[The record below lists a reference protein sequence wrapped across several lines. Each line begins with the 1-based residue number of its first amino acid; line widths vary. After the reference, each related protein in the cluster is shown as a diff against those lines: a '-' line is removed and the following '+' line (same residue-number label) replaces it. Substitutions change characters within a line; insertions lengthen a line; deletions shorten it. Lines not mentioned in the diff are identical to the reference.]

1 MTETT
6 KYNRTA
12 VFVAACIGICFFGVS
27 MITLGAVLPELC
39 EALSLSEA
47 DATGLTTLLPA
58 GLLAGSLLFGP
69 IVDRFGHKPVLVT
82 CCLLVDAAL
91 LAVALGRDAAM
102 LRWAIFAI
110 GLGGGALNGETNAM
124 VTEIYEG
131 ARRASRLSLL
141 GVFYGI
147 GALAIPLL
155 LAWLSRSYDYNT
167 VLTGISAVLALGIVF
182 CAVTRFP
189 GAKQPQGFPLREA
202 GKIITHPIM
211 LVVALLLFFQSGVEG
226 ITNNWSLMYLDSLG
240 IGITDGRLALTAML
254 AGLTAARLVQSFLFS
269 RVDARA
275 ARLTAA
281 DGLRLRR
288 PGRGHRCLGRRDF
301 DGRNR
306 RRTGIHLPGDVR
318 RPGRTLPGP
327 VRNGIQRG
335 PDSGPLRTDGPELH
349 RRRRGRQAGHRL
361 LPAPGHLGRRR
372 DAGALCRRPHP
383 QPPKNGAPSLT
394 IHYKPIL

>member
-110 GLGGGALNGETNAM
+110 GLGGGALNGETNAL

-131 ARRASRLSLL
+131 ARRAARLSLL

-155 LAWLSRSYDYNT
+155 LAWLSRSYNYNT

-269 RVDARA
+269 RVEPMRVLLVSLL
-275 ARLTAA
+275 LTACGFA
-281 DGLRLRR
+281 GLTMATGVWAAVISMAVIGAGLASTF
-288 PGRGHRCLGRRDF
+288 PVMFGVLGERF
-301 DGRNR
+301 PA
-306 RRTGIHLPGDVR
+306 L
-318 RPGRTLPGP
+318 
-327 VRNGIQRG
+327 
-335 PDSGPLRTDGPELH
+335 SGTAFSVALTV
-349 RRRRGRQAGHRL
+349 
-361 LPAPGHLGRRR
+361 
-372 DAGALCRRPHP
+372 ALCGQTALNYTVGAVADKQGIGCFPPLAIVAVGAMLVLFAAVRILSRRKTAP
-383 QPPKNGAPSLT
+383 QA
-394 IHYKPIL
+394 

>member
-110 GLGGGALNGETNAM
+110 GLGGGALNGETNAL

-147 GALAIPLL
+147 GALAITLL

-240 IGITDGRLALTAML
+240 IGINDGRLALTAML
-254 AGLTAARLVQSFLFS
+254 AGLTTARLVQSFLFS
-269 RVDARA
+269 RVEPMRVLLASLV
-275 ARLTAA
+275 LTACGFA
-281 DGLRLRR
+281 GLAMATGVWAAVISMAVIGAGLASTF
-288 PGRGHRCLGRRDF
+288 PVMFGVLGERF
-301 DGRNR
+301 PA
-306 RRTGIHLPGDVR
+306 L
-318 RPGRTLPGP
+318 
-327 VRNGIQRG
+327 
-335 PDSGPLRTDGPELH
+335 SGTAFSVALTV
-349 RRRRGRQAGHRL
+349 
-361 LPAPGHLGRRR
+361 
-372 DAGALCRRPHP
+372 ALCGQTALNYTVGAVADKQGIGCFPPLAIVAVGAMLVLFAAVRILSRRKTAP
-383 QPPKNGAPSLT
+383 QA
-394 IHYKPIL
+394 

>member
-58 GLLAGSLLFGP
+58 GLLGGSLLFGP

-110 GLGGGALNGETNAM
+110 GLGGGALNGETNAL

-269 RVDARA
+269 RVEPMRVLLASLV
-275 ARLTAA
+275 LTACGFA
-281 DGLRLRR
+281 GLAMATGVWAAVISMAVIGAGLASTF
-288 PGRGHRCLGRRDF
+288 PVMFGVLGERF
-301 DGRNR
+301 PA
-306 RRTGIHLPGDVR
+306 L
-318 RPGRTLPGP
+318 
-327 VRNGIQRG
+327 
-335 PDSGPLRTDGPELH
+335 SGTAFSVALTV
-349 RRRRGRQAGHRL
+349 
-361 LPAPGHLGRRR
+361 
-372 DAGALCRRPHP
+372 ALCGQTALNYTVGAVADKQGIGCFPPLAIVAVGAMLVLFAAVRILSRRKTAP
-383 QPPKNGAPSLT
+383 QA
-394 IHYKPIL
+394 

>member
-110 GLGGGALNGETNAM
+110 GLGGGALNGETNAL

-269 RVDARA
+269 RVEPMRVLLASLV
-275 ARLTAA
+275 LTACGFAGLAMATGVWAAVISMAVIGAGLASTFPVMFGVLGERFPALSGTAFSVALTVALCGQTALNYTVGAVA
-281 DGLRLRR
+281 DKQGIGCFPPLAIVAVGAMLVLFAAVRILRR
-288 PGRGHRCLGRRDF
+288 RKTAP
-301 DGRNR
+301 
-306 RRTGIHLPGDVR
+306 
-318 RPGRTLPGP
+318 
-327 VRNGIQRG
+327 
-335 PDSGPLRTDGPELH
+335 
-349 RRRRGRQAGHRL
+349 QA
-361 LPAPGHLGRRR
+361 
-372 DAGALCRRPHP
+372 
-383 QPPKNGAPSLT
+383 
-394 IHYKPIL
+394 

>member
-110 GLGGGALNGETNAM
+110 GLGGGALNGETNAL

-131 ARRASRLSLL
+131 GRRASRLSLL

-269 RVDARA
+269 RVEPMRVLLASLV
-275 ARLTAA
+275 LTACGFAGLAMATGVWAAVISMAVIGAGLASTFPVMFGVLGERFPALSGTAFSVALTVALCGQTALNYTVGAVA
-281 DGLRLRR
+281 DKQGIGCFPPLAIVAVGAMLVLFAAVRILRR
-288 PGRGHRCLGRRDF
+288 RKTAP
-301 DGRNR
+301 
-306 RRTGIHLPGDVR
+306 
-318 RPGRTLPGP
+318 
-327 VRNGIQRG
+327 
-335 PDSGPLRTDGPELH
+335 
-349 RRRRGRQAGHRL
+349 QA
-361 LPAPGHLGRRR
+361 
-372 DAGALCRRPHP
+372 
-383 QPPKNGAPSLT
+383 
-394 IHYKPIL
+394 

>member
-110 GLGGGALNGETNAM
+110 GLGGGALNGETNAL

-269 RVDARA
+269 RVEPMRVLLASLV
-275 ARLTAA
+275 LTACGFA
-281 DGLRLRR
+281 GLAMATGVWAAVISMAVIGAGLASTF
-288 PGRGHRCLGRRDF
+288 PVMFGVLGERF
-301 DGRNR
+301 PA
-306 RRTGIHLPGDVR
+306 L
-318 RPGRTLPGP
+318 
-327 VRNGIQRG
+327 
-335 PDSGPLRTDGPELH
+335 SGTAFSVALTV
-349 RRRRGRQAGHRL
+349 
-361 LPAPGHLGRRR
+361 
-372 DAGALCRRPHP
+372 ALCGQTALNYTVGAVADKQGIGCFPPLAIVAVGAMLVLFAAVRILSRRKTAP
-383 QPPKNGAPSLT
+383 QA
-394 IHYKPIL
+394 

>member
-110 GLGGGALNGETNAM
+110 GLGGGALNGETNAL

-269 RVDARA
+269 RVEPMRVLLASLL
-275 ARLTAA
+275 LTACGFA
-281 DGLRLRR
+281 GLALATGVWAAVISMAVIGAGLASTF
-288 PGRGHRCLGRRDF
+288 PVMFGVLGERF
-301 DGRNR
+301 PA
-306 RRTGIHLPGDVR
+306 L
-318 RPGRTLPGP
+318 
-327 VRNGIQRG
+327 
-335 PDSGPLRTDGPELH
+335 SGTAFSVALTV
-349 RRRRGRQAGHRL
+349 
-361 LPAPGHLGRRR
+361 
-372 DAGALCRRPHP
+372 ALCGQTALNYTVGAVADKQGIGCFPPLAIVAVGAMLVLFAAVRILTRRKTATP
-383 QPPKNGAPSLT
+383 A
-394 IHYKPIL
+394 

>member
-110 GLGGGALNGETNAM
+110 GLGGGALNGETNAL

-269 RVDARA
+269 RVEPMRVLLASLV
-275 ARLTAA
+275 LTACGFA
-281 DGLRLRR
+281 GLAVATGVWGAVISMAVIGAGLASTF
-288 PGRGHRCLGRRDF
+288 PVMFGVLGERF
-301 DGRNR
+301 PA
-306 RRTGIHLPGDVR
+306 L
-318 RPGRTLPGP
+318 
-327 VRNGIQRG
+327 
-335 PDSGPLRTDGPELH
+335 SGTAFSVALTV
-349 RRRRGRQAGHRL
+349 
-361 LPAPGHLGRRR
+361 
-372 DAGALCRRPHP
+372 ALCGQTALNYTVGAVADKQGIGCFPPLAIVAVGAMLVLFAAVRILSRRKTAP
-383 QPPKNGAPSLT
+383 QA
-394 IHYKPIL
+394 

>member
-110 GLGGGALNGETNAM
+110 GLGGGALNGETNAL

-269 RVDARA
+269 RVEPMRVLLVSLL
-275 ARLTAA
+275 LTACGFA
-281 DGLRLRR
+281 GLAMATGVWGAVISMAVIGAGLASTF
-288 PGRGHRCLGRRDF
+288 PVMFGVLGERF
-301 DGRNR
+301 PA
-306 RRTGIHLPGDVR
+306 L
-318 RPGRTLPGP
+318 
-327 VRNGIQRG
+327 
-335 PDSGPLRTDGPELH
+335 SGTAFSVALTV
-349 RRRRGRQAGHRL
+349 
-361 LPAPGHLGRRR
+361 
-372 DAGALCRRPHP
+372 ALCGQTALNYTVGAVADKQGIGCFPPLAIVAVGAMLVLFAAVRILSRRKTAP
-383 QPPKNGAPSLT
+383 QA
-394 IHYKPIL
+394 

>member
-110 GLGGGALNGETNAM
+110 GLGGGALNGETNAL

-131 ARRASRLSLL
+131 ARRAARLSLL

-269 RVDARA
+269 RVEPMRVLLVSLL
-275 ARLTAA
+275 LTACGFA
-281 DGLRLRR
+281 GLTMATGVWAAVISMAVIGAGLASTF
-288 PGRGHRCLGRRDF
+288 PVMFGVLGERF
-301 DGRNR
+301 PA
-306 RRTGIHLPGDVR
+306 L
-318 RPGRTLPGP
+318 
-327 VRNGIQRG
+327 
-335 PDSGPLRTDGPELH
+335 SGTAFSVALTV
-349 RRRRGRQAGHRL
+349 
-361 LPAPGHLGRRR
+361 
-372 DAGALCRRPHP
+372 ALCGQTALNYTVGAVADKQGIGCFPPLAIVAVGAMLVLFAAVRILSRRKTAP
-383 QPPKNGAPSLT
+383 QA
-394 IHYKPIL
+394 

>member
-269 RVDARA
+269 RVEPMRVLLASLL
-275 ARLTAA
+275 LTACGFA
-281 DGLRLRR
+281 GLALATGVWAAVISMAVIGAGLASTF
-288 PGRGHRCLGRRDF
+288 PVMFGVLGERF
-301 DGRNR
+301 PA
-306 RRTGIHLPGDVR
+306 L
-318 RPGRTLPGP
+318 
-327 VRNGIQRG
+327 
-335 PDSGPLRTDGPELH
+335 SGTAFSVALTV
-349 RRRRGRQAGHRL
+349 
-361 LPAPGHLGRRR
+361 
-372 DAGALCRRPHP
+372 ALCGQTALNYTVGAVADKQGIGCFPPLAIVAVGAMLVLFAAVRILTRRKTATP
-383 QPPKNGAPSLT
+383 A
-394 IHYKPIL
+394 

>member
-110 GLGGGALNGETNAM
+110 GLGGGALNGETNAL

-269 RVDARA
+269 RVEPMRVLLASLL
-275 ARLTAA
+275 LTACGFA
-281 DGLRLRR
+281 GLAMATGVWAAVISMAVIGAGLASTF
-288 PGRGHRCLGRRDF
+288 PVMFGVLGERF
-301 DGRNR
+301 PA
-306 RRTGIHLPGDVR
+306 L
-318 RPGRTLPGP
+318 
-327 VRNGIQRG
+327 
-335 PDSGPLRTDGPELH
+335 SGTAFSVALTV
-349 RRRRGRQAGHRL
+349 
-361 LPAPGHLGRRR
+361 
-372 DAGALCRRPHP
+372 ALCGQTALNYTVGAVADKQGIGCFPPLAIVAVGAMLVLFAAVRILSRRKTAP
-383 QPPKNGAPSLT
+383 QA
-394 IHYKPIL
+394 

>member
-82 CCLLVDAAL
+82 CCLLVDAAM

-110 GLGGGALNGETNAM
+110 GLGGGALNGETNAL

-155 LAWLSRSYDYNT
+155 LAWLSRSYNYNT

-269 RVDARA
+269 RVEPMRVLLASLL
-275 ARLTAA
+275 LTACGFA
-281 DGLRLRR
+281 GLAVATGVWAAVISMAVIGAGLASTF
-288 PGRGHRCLGRRDF
+288 PVMFGVLGERF
-301 DGRNR
+301 PA
-306 RRTGIHLPGDVR
+306 L
-318 RPGRTLPGP
+318 
-327 VRNGIQRG
+327 
-335 PDSGPLRTDGPELH
+335 SGTAFSVALTV
-349 RRRRGRQAGHRL
+349 
-361 LPAPGHLGRRR
+361 
-372 DAGALCRRPHP
+372 ALCGQTALNYTVGAVADKQGIGCFPPLAIVAVGAMLVLFAAVRILSRRKTAP
-383 QPPKNGAPSLT
+383 QA
-394 IHYKPIL
+394 

>member
-12 VFVAACIGICFFGVS
+12 VFVSACIGICFFGVS

-110 GLGGGALNGETNAM
+110 GLGGGALNGETNAL

-269 RVDARA
+269 RVEPMRVLLVSLL
-275 ARLTAA
+275 LTACGFA
-281 DGLRLRR
+281 GLAMATGVWSAVISMAVIGAGLASTF
-288 PGRGHRCLGRRDF
+288 PVMFGVLGERF
-301 DGRNR
+301 PA
-306 RRTGIHLPGDVR
+306 L
-318 RPGRTLPGP
+318 
-327 VRNGIQRG
+327 
-335 PDSGPLRTDGPELH
+335 SGTAFSVALTV
-349 RRRRGRQAGHRL
+349 
-361 LPAPGHLGRRR
+361 
-372 DAGALCRRPHP
+372 ALCGQTALNYTVGAVADKQGIGCFPPLAIVAVGAMLVLFAAVRILSRRKTAP
-383 QPPKNGAPSLT
+383 QA
-394 IHYKPIL
+394 

>member
-269 RVDARA
+269 RVEPMRVLLASLL
-275 ARLTAA
+275 LTACGFA
-281 DGLRLRR
+281 GLAVATGVWAAVISMAVIGAGLASTF
-288 PGRGHRCLGRRDF
+288 PVMFGVLGERF
-301 DGRNR
+301 PA
-306 RRTGIHLPGDVR
+306 L
-318 RPGRTLPGP
+318 
-327 VRNGIQRG
+327 
-335 PDSGPLRTDGPELH
+335 SGTAFSVALTV
-349 RRRRGRQAGHRL
+349 
-361 LPAPGHLGRRR
+361 
-372 DAGALCRRPHP
+372 ALCGQTALNYTVGAVADKQGIGCFPPLAIVAVGAMLVLFAAVRILTRRKTATP
-383 QPPKNGAPSLT
+383 A
-394 IHYKPIL
+394 

>member
-12 VFVAACIGICFFGVS
+12 VFVAACVGICFFGVS

-110 GLGGGALNGETNAM
+110 GLGGGALNGETNAL

-167 VLTGISAVLALGIVF
+167 VLTGISVVLALGIVF

-269 RVDARA
+269 RVEPMRVLLASLV
-275 ARLTAA
+275 LTACGFA
-281 DGLRLRR
+281 GLAMATGVWGAVISMAVIGAGLASTF
-288 PGRGHRCLGRRDF
+288 PVMFGVLGERF
-301 DGRNR
+301 PA
-306 RRTGIHLPGDVR
+306 L
-318 RPGRTLPGP
+318 
-327 VRNGIQRG
+327 
-335 PDSGPLRTDGPELH
+335 SGTAFSVALTV
-349 RRRRGRQAGHRL
+349 
-361 LPAPGHLGRRR
+361 
-372 DAGALCRRPHP
+372 ALCGQTALNYTVGAVADKQGIGCFPPLAIVAVGAMLVLFAAVRILTRRKTATP
-383 QPPKNGAPSLT
+383 A
-394 IHYKPIL
+394 

>member
-110 GLGGGALNGETNAM
+110 GLGGGALNGETNAL

-269 RVDARA
+269 RVEPMRVLLVSLL
-275 ARLTAA
+275 LTACGFA
-281 DGLRLRR
+281 GLAMATGVWAAVISMAVIGAGLASTF
-288 PGRGHRCLGRRDF
+288 PVMFGVLGERF
-301 DGRNR
+301 PA
-306 RRTGIHLPGDVR
+306 L
-318 RPGRTLPGP
+318 
-327 VRNGIQRG
+327 
-335 PDSGPLRTDGPELH
+335 SGPAFSVALTV
-349 RRRRGRQAGHRL
+349 
-361 LPAPGHLGRRR
+361 
-372 DAGALCRRPHP
+372 ALCGQTAMNYTVGAVADKQGIGCFPPLAIVAVGAMLVLFAAVRILSRRKTAP
-383 QPPKNGAPSLT
+383 QA
-394 IHYKPIL
+394 

>member
-110 GLGGGALNGETNAM
+110 GLGGGALNGETNAL

-269 RVDARA
+269 RVEPMRVLLASLV
-275 ARLTAA
+275 LTACGFA
-281 DGLRLRR
+281 GLAVATGVWAAVISMAVIGAGLASTF
-288 PGRGHRCLGRRDF
+288 PVMFGVLGERF
-301 DGRNR
+301 PA
-306 RRTGIHLPGDVR
+306 L
-318 RPGRTLPGP
+318 
-327 VRNGIQRG
+327 
-335 PDSGPLRTDGPELH
+335 SGTAFSVALTV
-349 RRRRGRQAGHRL
+349 
-361 LPAPGHLGRRR
+361 
-372 DAGALCRRPHP
+372 ALCGQTALNYTVGAVADKQGIGCFPPLAIVAVGAMLVLFAAVRILSRRKTAP
-383 QPPKNGAPSLT
+383 QA
-394 IHYKPIL
+394 

>member
-269 RVDARA
+269 RVEPMRVLLASLL
-275 ARLTAA
+275 LTACGFA
-281 DGLRLRR
+281 GLAVATGVWAAVISMAVIGAGLASTF
-288 PGRGHRCLGRRDF
+288 PVMFGVLGERF
-301 DGRNR
+301 PA
-306 RRTGIHLPGDVR
+306 L
-318 RPGRTLPGP
+318 
-327 VRNGIQRG
+327 
-335 PDSGPLRTDGPELH
+335 SGTAFSVALTV
-349 RRRRGRQAGHRL
+349 
-361 LPAPGHLGRRR
+361 
-372 DAGALCRRPHP
+372 ALCGQTALNYTVGAVADKQGIGCFPPLAILAVGAMLVLFAAVRILSRRKTAP
-383 QPPKNGAPSLT
+383 QA
-394 IHYKPIL
+394 